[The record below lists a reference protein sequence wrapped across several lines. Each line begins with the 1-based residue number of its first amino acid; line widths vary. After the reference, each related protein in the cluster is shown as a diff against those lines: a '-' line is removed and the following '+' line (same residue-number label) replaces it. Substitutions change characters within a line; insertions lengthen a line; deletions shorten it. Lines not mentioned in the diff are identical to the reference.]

1 MNYHAGYGIDGVC
14 GGERKTKPLEG
25 WGSGRSV
32 IGGWSGRSTGRS
44 GGRIEDVGDVWVGD
58 DSTKC
63 VAEYRV
69 VRGIRRVW
77 FCHLCGDFFEIGAS
91 DGFLLIE
98 R

>member
-1 MNYHAGYGIDGVC
+1 M
-14 GGERKTKPLEG
+14 
-25 WGSGRSV
+25 
-32 IGGWSGRSTGRS
+32 
-44 GGRIEDVGDVWVGD
+44 WVGD
-58 DSTKC
+58 NSAKC

-69 VRGIRRVW
+69 ARGIRRVW